1 MLFDNIKDAF
11 PSPPSLDNINNIN
24 ITFNSKWI
32 SDFMQNLCQH
42 YFACLKNLQI
52 NKSLLNKS

>member
-11 PSPPSLDNINNIN
+11 PSPLSTGNINNIN

-42 YFACLKNLQI
+42 YFGCLKNLRI